1 MNKTEGFLRDI
12 ERLFQQEIPTRV
24 IEKAKISLLDYI
36 AVTLAGSKSMQKKLE
51 KYFELEEPEK
61 GKLL

>member
-36 AVTLAGSKSMQKKLE
+36 AVTLAGSKSMQKKI
-51 KYFELEEPEK
+51 
-61 GKLL
+61 GKVF